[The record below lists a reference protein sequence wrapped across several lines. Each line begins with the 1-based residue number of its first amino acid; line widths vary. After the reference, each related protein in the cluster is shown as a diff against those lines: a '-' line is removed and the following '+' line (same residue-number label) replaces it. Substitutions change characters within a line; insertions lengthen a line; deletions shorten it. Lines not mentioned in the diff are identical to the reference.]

1 MCVMML
7 LCFVCVV
14 AVSLTVAAGEFFF
27 WGGGAQLG
35 GAVKIALHNKKRV

>member
-14 AVSLTVAAGEFFF
+14 AVSLTVAAGEFFL
-27 WGGGAQLG
+27 GGGRSWAARL
-35 GAVKIALHNKKRV
+35 K